1 MPYDSNLDEKL
12 FAEVQELGET
22 RITVAVFSYNQ
33 GQKKLQL
40 SRENNIS
47 EEEWRFAKL
56 GRLTKEEVEGILP
69 SIQKALE
76 AM

>member
-1 MPYDSNLDEKL
+1 MPYDNSLDEKL
-12 FAEVQELGET
+12 FAETQELGDT
-22 RITVAVFSYNQ
+22 RITVAVFSYNE

-40 SRENNIS
+40 SRENNVA
-47 EEEWRFAKL
+47 EGEWRFAKL

-69 SIQKALE
+69 GIQKALG

>member
-12 FAEVQELGET
+12 FAEVQELEET

-40 SRENNIS
+40 SRENNVA
-47 EEEWRFAKL
+47 EGEWRFAKL
-56 GRLTKEEVEGILP
+56 GRLTKEEVEAILP
-69 SIQKALE
+69 NIQKALE